1 MSLAQII
8 SGYVFNSTRALTELA
23 TSNPERHGRRALSLV
38 SIKNEAAATE
48 LKGVNLSLTAAYRDR
63 NDAVK
68 AHRFEID
75 YVRHHANYVPKTP
88 EAARAHAKNI
98 DTYDFEVAPARQAV
112 EYLEHRRDRLSADTR
127 KYDAAIQLIRD
138 ALGDRG
144 VRNVEWQHTTTPF

>member
-98 DTYDFEVAPARQAV
+98 DTYDFEVAPRGRQSSIWNIGETAFRPIPGSTM
-112 EYLEHRRDRLSADTR
+112 LRFS
-127 KYDAAIQLIRD
+127 
-138 ALGDRG
+138 
-144 VRNVEWQHTTTPF
+144 